1 MINKINLFLGNFL
14 INKFV
19 PNYLIK
25 RIKFL
30 RYNNLLIENDNL
42 GRHIF
47 GSIFFRFYEKAEI
60 YFLKKYFKPITTI
73 DIGSGLGILS
83 GILKKK
89 YKKNNFLSILV
100 EPNKK
105 NINFSK
111 RLFEQNKID
120 KNTNFANY
128 VFMFSPKKKIHFDL
142 RNVLD
147 SKLIKSKKKNSK
159 IRIIK
164 FDDLKKKF
172 KFKNFQIILD
182 IEGEEFNINENFLK
196 NLDYCQ
202 RAIIEIHS
210 KSQNK
215 QKKLINL
222 IHKYSKLRFKEKK
235 NFTFYFEK

>member
-1 MINKINLFLGNFL
+1 M
-14 INKFV
+14 
-19 PNYLIK
+19 
-25 RIKFL
+25 
-30 RYNNLLIENDNL
+30 
-42 GRHIF
+42 
-47 GSIFFRFYEKAEI
+47 
-60 YFLKKYFKPITTI
+60 
-73 DIGSGLGILS
+73 
-83 GILKKK
+83 
-89 YKKNNFLSILV
+89 
-100 EPNKK
+100 
-105 NINFSK
+105 
-111 RLFEQNKID
+111 
-120 KNTNFANY
+120 
-128 VFMFSPKKKIHFDL
+128 
-142 RNVLD
+142 LD
-147 SKLIKSKKKNSK
+147 SKIIKSKKKNSK